1 MDKDHEARAE
11 LELLANAHIRSALRL
26 SAFESRARS
35 GDPVSVEFIKAAA
48 DEASSREA
56 LIAWTAPDA
65 DLLTEKLLHL
75 LVNVIEMDRGLDDIS
90 LGKITAEVTRFIGR
104 TSEPPCGS

>member
-1 MDKDHEARAE
+1 
-11 LELLANAHIRSALRL
+11 
-26 SAFESRARS
+26 
-35 GDPVSVEFIKAAA
+35 VSVEFIKAAA

-104 TSEPPCGS
+104 TSKPPCGS